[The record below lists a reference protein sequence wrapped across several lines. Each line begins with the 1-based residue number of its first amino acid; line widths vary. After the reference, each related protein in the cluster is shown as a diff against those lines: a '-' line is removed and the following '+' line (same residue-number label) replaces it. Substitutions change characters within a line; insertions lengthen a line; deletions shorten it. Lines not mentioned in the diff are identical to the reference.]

1 MTEERIGSVMRTD
14 FLRLR
19 PAMAIREAVAQML
32 DARCSAAPVVDE
44 TDSLVGIVTQKDCFR
59 PALNASYYQ
68 QWSGTVAERMN
79 TDIHTLDAGTDFVT
93 AADAF
98 IERPFRSYP
107 VLKDGR
113 LVGML
118 DRSDLLA
125 VFLRFG

>member
-14 FLRLR
+14 FVRLG
-19 PAMAIREAVAQML
+19 PAMAIREGVARML
-32 DARCSAAPVVDE
+32 EAGSPAAPVVDE

-59 PALNASYYQ
+59 SALNASYYQ
-68 QWSGTVAERMN
+68 QWSGTVEERMN
-79 TDIHTLDAGTDFVT
+79 RDVQTLDIDTDFVT
-93 AADAF
+93 AAEAF
-98 IERPFRSYP
+98 IEKSFRSYP
-107 VLKDGR
+107 VVSDGR